1 MRVVTQ
7 RRTANFWMWCF
18 IGFMAAGMHA
28 PTPTRGEDASWEAT
42 RQAIDRGIAFLQ
54 ENQKDT
60 GAISS
65 GQYDTAMT
73 ALATMAMASVGVTP
87 SEPGA
92 RGVSM
97 RRAIDFVVDDQ
108 RRTSAGYFGQHDGS
122 RMYGH
127 GITTLMLSELAGM
140 GVDAR
145 QDAAI
150 EEACEGGISVIL
162 DAQQV
167 RKPQSHRGG
176 WRYTPDAGDSDLS
189 VSVWQLMAL
198 RSAKTDGFEVPDAA
212 IAEAVGYLRRSCTS
226 PLDEKDQPVRPESGF
241 AYTPGGGDIQYAMTA
256 AGVLAMQ
263 VCGQYEAPAVQQA
276 VTWLKSH
283 PPAWGTRYFFYG
295 TYYYA
300 QAMHQQ
306 GGETAVEAERQVRD
320 VLLPR
325 QEADGGWRPE
335 GEESGASR
343 VYATSLAI
351 LSLSVRYHYLPIYQ
365 R

>member
-1 MRVVTQ
+1 MTTRLSWHLRIGLAGLIWLHGQAPGWTQ
-7 RRTANFWMWCF
+7 L
-18 IGFMAAGMHA
+18 
-28 PTPTRGEDASWEAT
+28 PTSTDPGWEAA
-42 RQAIDRGIAFLQ
+42 RQAIDRGIGFLQ
-54 ENQKDT
+54 AQQKNT
-60 GAISS
+60 GAITA

-73 ALATMAMASVGVTP
+73 ALSTMAMASAGITP
-87 SEPGA
+87 SDPGP
-92 RGVSM
+92 RGDCM
-97 RRAIDFVVDDQ
+97 RRAIDFVVDEQ
-108 RRTSAGYFGQHDGS
+108 RRTSQGYFGQHDGS

-140 GVDAR
+140 GADAQ

-150 EEACEGGISVIL
+150 ERACEGGIAVIL
-162 DAQQV
+162 QAQQV

-198 RSAKTDGFEVPDAA
+198 RSAKADGFEVPDAA
-212 IAEAVGYLRRSCTS
+212 IAEAVAYLRRSCTS
-226 PLDEKDQPVRPESGF
+226 PFDEQGQLIRPESGF

-263 VCGQYEAPAVQQA
+263 VCGQYEAPSVTQA
-276 VTWLKSH
+276 VAWLKSH

-306 GGETAVEAERQVRD
+306 GGETASVAERQVRA

-325 QEADGGWRPE
+325 QEADGGWKPE

>member
-1 MRVVTQ
+1 MRPVTPQ
-7 RRTANFWMWCF
+7 QTWRHISVWTVC
-18 IGFMAAGMHA
+18 AACVLSQFPEVAGGQDPA
-28 PTPTRGEDASWEAT
+28 WEAT
-42 RQAIDRGIAFLQ
+42 RRAIDRGIAYLQ
-54 ENQKDT
+54 ANQKDT
-60 GAISS
+60 GAITS

-87 SEPGA
+87 SDPGP
-92 RGVSM
+92 RGECM
-97 RRAIDFVVDDQ
+97 RRAIDFVVDEQ
-108 RRTSAGYFGQHDGS
+108 RRTDTGYFGQHDGS

-127 GITTLMLSELAGM
+127 GIITLMLSEMAGM
-140 GVDAR
+140 GIDAR

-150 EEACEGGISVIL
+150 EEACEGGLSVIL
-162 DAQQV
+162 EAQQV
-167 RKPQSHRGG
+167 RKPQAHRGG

-226 PLDEKDQPVRPESGF
+226 PLDDQGRPTRPESGF

-263 VCGQYEAPAVQQA
+263 VCGQYEAPPVQQA

-306 GGETAVEAERQVRD
+306 GGDTAATAEQQVRE

-325 QEADGGWRPE
+325 QEEDGSWKPE